1 DCYLTKSSRKTH
13 KKSRLGCA
21 NCKRRKIKCDEVK
34 PECTHCVRHSITCD
48 YTMQDELLL
57 QVQSDAS
64 STDSQKEFQLQ
75 SRQSEPQN
83 PYSFISSSATNF
95 RPPKRRHEK
104 AGQSKGAVNL
114 NRAPPEPSYT
124 PIPETPFQFSGA
136 DMELFHHYMIF
147 TSMTLAE
154 DEPGRQLM
162 QTTLPQL
169 GFKFNYVLRLLLAF
183 SAYHNAYLKRQ
194 QQRREVLPS
203 KASAESTI
211 MTQGDHHYTT
221 AVREVSN
228 SIPSLSE
235 TSCHAVYASAVF
247 ICFCSFAK
255 GPSAGEFLVFNY
267 DKGNAEWLSLL
278 GGVRSIVEHSRD
290 VLSVDLISSHA
301 SNSSSTRPLFESFE
315 DQNDIHTGWRSC
327 YEHLQTILCLGIST
341 DDFRYPIYHRA
352 LDGLAWSFDKV
363 YSGTVTSK
371 GENWALIFRW
381 LYTLPEIFASD
392 LQQREPLALLL
403 FSPFVVLLK
412 ELEAYWFVRGWP
424 EHIVSGVYQYL
435 NVEQRASI
443 RWQMERVGWNP
454 PDECSEAEP
463 PSN

>member
-1 DCYLTKSSRKTH
+1 
-13 KKSRLGCA
+13 
-21 NCKRRKIKCDEVK
+21 
-34 PECTHCVRHSITCD
+34 
-48 YTMQDELLL
+48 MQDGLLL

-75 SRQSEPQN
+75 PRPSEPQN
-83 PYSFISSSATNF
+83 PYSFISSSVADF

-104 AGQSKGAVNL
+104 AGQHKDSVNV
-114 NRAPPEPSYT
+114 NRASPESSC
-124 PIPETPFQFSGA
+124 IPETPFQFSGA
-136 DMELFHHYMIF
+136 DMELFHHYMTS

-154 DEPGRQLM
+154 DESGRQLM

-169 GFKFNYVLRLLLAF
+169 GFKFSYVLRLLLAF

-194 QQRREVLPS
+194 QQGQEVLPS
-203 KASAESTI
+203 KALAESTI

-255 GPSAGEFLVFNY
+255 GPRAGEFLVFNY
-267 DKGNAEWLSLL
+267 IKGNAEWLSLL
-278 GGVRSIVEHSRD
+278 RGVRSIVEHSRD
-290 VLSVDLISSHA
+290 VLSVDLTSPHA
-301 SNSSSTRPLFESFE
+301 SPHAPNSSSTRPLFETFQ
-315 DQNDIHTGWRSC
+315 DQDDIHIGWRSC
-327 YEHLQTILCLGIST
+327 YEHLQTILCLEISI

-352 LDGLAWSFDKV
+352 LDGLAWSFVNV

-371 GENWALIFRW
+371 GEKWALIFRW

-424 EHIVSGVYQYL
+424 EHIMSGVYQYL
-435 NVEQRASI
+435 NLEQRASI

-454 PDECSEAEP
+454 PDGCSEAK
-463 PSN
+463 PSSN